1 MNMKNMLLIFIL
13 VIGML
18 FFTGSTVLIYPI
30 DDPVENLE
38 SVVNETA
45 DNLIVGEQIQ
55 GNQNGSLVY
64 KNSNLDKNT
73 TTNHTAKNMD
83 NSKTE
88 KAKTTETN
96 KTPSN
101 QENKNSTYANSIIG
115 SGESVDLMTAIESS
129 TPLQSINNSINNI
142 TSVINQTLNQ
152 YMENETQ
159 NETEDPVENQTP
171 PLSPEDP
178 ATKTEFNRIAA
189 TQYDVTSY
197 NCLNK
202 TMDFHNYILQ
212 HGAQDTQL
220 VWAKHQSGDYMHI
233 FLIWNGLVYD
243 PTIKPPCYG
252 VDYDRYINAIRK
264 EGFTTIYRKSS

>member
-1 MNMKNMLLIFIL
+1 
-13 VIGML
+13 
-18 FFTGSTVLIYPI
+18 
-30 DDPVENLE
+30 
-38 SVVNETA
+38 VNETT

-55 GNQNGSLVY
+55 GNQNSPQLY
-64 KNSNLDKNT
+64 KNSNRDKNT
-73 TTNHTAKNMD
+73 TTNHTAKNVK

-88 KAKTTETN
+88 KAKTIEIS

-101 QENKNSTYANSIIG
+101 RENKNSTYVNSISG
-115 SGESVDLMTAIESS
+115 SGESVDLMTVIESS
-129 TPLQSINNSINNI
+129 APLQSINNSINNI

-152 YMENETQ
+152 YIENETL
-159 NETEDPVENQTP
+159 NNTEDPVENQTP

-189 TQYDVTSY
+189 TPYDVTSY

-220 VWAKHQSGDYMHI
+220 VYTKHQSGDYMHI